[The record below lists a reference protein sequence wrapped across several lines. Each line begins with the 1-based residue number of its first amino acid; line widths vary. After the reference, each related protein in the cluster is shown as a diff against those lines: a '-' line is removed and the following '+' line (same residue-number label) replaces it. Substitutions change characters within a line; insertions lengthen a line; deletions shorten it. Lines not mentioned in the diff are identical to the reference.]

1 MYHGKHI
8 RKSKRPV
15 ALLASLVMLLAVAV
29 VGTAAFLTTSKGPVT
44 NTFTP
49 AHVPNKVV
57 EEFNGS
63 EKKDVAIKNEGDV
76 PAYIRVAL
84 VATWVKLDDSGNPIP
99 GEVYGEKPV
108 PDTDYTVSL
117 AQPTNGWAKSG
128 DYYYYTAKVPA
139 KDQDD
144 STDKEYTGV
153 LFSEIKPLADATTGK
168 TPNQPDGYSLS
179 IEILSQSI
187 QADGVDENGV
197 KPVVLAWKVDPE
209 KLGKTGTT

>member
-15 ALLASLVMLLAVAV
+15 ALLVSLVMLLAVAV

-57 EEFNGS
+57 ENFNGS
-63 EKKDVAIKNEGDV
+63 TKSNVAIRNEGDV

-84 VATWVKLDDSGNPIP
+84 VATWVNDQ

-128 DYYYYTAKVPA
+128 DYYYYTQPVGKGVTTDVLFTSIAPELVEG
-139 KDQDD
+139 
-144 STDKEYTGV
+144 TDKTQ
-153 LFSEIKPLADATTGK
+153 
-168 TPNQPDGYSLS
+168 NQPEGYVLS

-187 QADGVDENGV
+187 QADGVDEKGN
-197 KPVVLAWKVDPE
+197 KPIELAWGVDIPGVGQVV
-209 KLGKTGTT
+209 KATIKQ

>member
-57 EEFNGS
+57 EDFNGS
-63 EKKDVAIKNEGDV
+63 TKSNVAIKNEGDV

-84 VATWVKLDDSGNPIP
+84 VATWVKENGQGGYD
-99 GEVYGEKPV
+99 VYGEQPV
-108 PDTDYTVSL
+108 PGTDYTVSP

-187 QADGVDENGV
+187 QADGTDEKGN
-197 KPVVLAWKVDPE
+197 KPIELAWGVDIVDGNVVAASIE
-209 KLGKTGTT
+209 Q

>member
-15 ALLASLVMLLAVAV
+15 ALLASLTLVLAVAV

-49 AHVPNKVV
+49 AHVPNKV
-57 EEFNGS
+57 EEKFDGNTKS
-63 EKKDVAIKNEGDV
+63 EVKIQNTGDV

-128 DYYYYTAKVPA
+128 DYYYYTQPVGKGVTTDVLFASIAPELVEG
-139 KDQDD
+139 
-144 STDKEYTGV
+144 TDKTQ
-153 LFSEIKPLADATTGK
+153 
-168 TPNQPDGYSLS
+168 NQPEGYVLS

-187 QADGVDENGV
+187 QADGVDEKGN
-197 KPVVLAWKVDPE
+197 KPIELAWGVDITAE
-209 KLGKTGTT
+209 GEVVKATIKQ

>member
-49 AHVPNKVV
+49 AHVPNKV
-57 EEFNGS
+57 EEKFDGNTKS
-63 EKKDVAIKNEGDV
+63 EVKIQNTGDV

-84 VATWVKLDDSGNPIP
+84 VATWVKLDNQGKPVP
-99 GEVYGEKPV
+99 GEVYGEQPV
-108 PDTDYTVSL
+108 WGEDYTWYPNNTDG
-117 AQPTNGWAKSG
+117 AAAGYNTTDWALKDG
-128 DYYYYTAKVPA
+128 YYYYKQSVAA
-139 KDQDD
+139 GA
-144 STDKEYTGV
+144 STNTLFTKCGLMDGVTPPTGYV
-153 LFSEIKPLADATTGK
+153 
-168 TPNQPDGYSLS
+168 LS

-187 QADGVDENGV
+187 QADGVASDGVTKPVTDAWDVAV
-197 KPVVLAWKVDPE
+197 KPDGALDVQ
-209 KLGKTGTT
+209 